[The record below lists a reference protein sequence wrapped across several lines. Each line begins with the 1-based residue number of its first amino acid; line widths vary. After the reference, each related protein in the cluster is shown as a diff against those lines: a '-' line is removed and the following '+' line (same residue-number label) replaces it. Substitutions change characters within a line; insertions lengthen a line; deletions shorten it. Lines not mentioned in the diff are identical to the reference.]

1 MRPTTH
7 RFGNSIRFLCGL
19 AFASLLLGALPALGP
34 DAYEYHDHYKSVDV
48 NAEYQLRKGLSLY
61 LSASDV
67 FNAAKVTQRYGSD
80 TPDYAKRYLTDHKG
94 VSLSAG
100 LKGTF

>member
-1 MRPTTH
+1 MLMAKWNYRGK
-7 RFGNSIRFLCGL
+7 RR
-19 AFASLLLGALPALGP
+19 LGALPALGP

-94 VSLSAG
+94 VSLSMG